1 MKRFVMSATLLLLVS
16 SMLLPIASAS
26 EWKFDPS
33 LVHFYM
39 YGAKTCP
46 HCRHMKELIP
56 ATYGSDKFTYYELTG
71 NNHNINVFG
80 NISRLTGITGVPAI
94 GIVYNGTLVAVIEGE
109 YNVSATPEIIKAAIE
124 NNGMLLFV
132 GGRAYILPRN
142 ETEAMETIEKL
153 QYLFTRAGEP
163 SKTSTTTKKTHTTT
177 SKATANET
185 HITTNGNDKRICGPA
200 LIIAIAMVPLFLGR
214 NR

>member
-1 MKRFVMSATLLLLVS
+1 MKRFVILVMLPLLIF
-16 SMLLPIASAS
+16 SMFPPIASAS

-33 LVHFYM
+33 LVHFYV
-39 YGAKTCP
+39 YGMKTCP
-46 HCRHMKELIP
+46 HCGYMKKLISS
-56 ATYGSDKFTYYELTG
+56 TYGPDKLTYYELAG
-71 NNHNINVFG
+71 SDRNINVFS

-94 GIVYNGTLVAVIEGE
+94 GIVYNGTLVAVIEGA

-142 ETEAMETIEKL
+142 DTRARETIEKL
-153 QYLFTRAGEP
+153 QYLFTEAGEP
-163 SKTSTTTKKTHTTT
+163 SKISTTTATSDGTHSTTT
-177 SKATANET
+177 G
-185 HITTNGNDKRICGPA
+185 GNKGICGPA
-200 LIIAIAMVPLFLGR
+200 LILGLAITPLLLRR